1 MSSGKVTNCKRVTY
15 VVFDEAD
22 RMFDLG
28 FEPQVMRIIGTIR
41 PDRQTVM
48 FSATFP
54 RQMEAL
60 ARKILVKPV
69 EVLYLH

>member
-1 MSSGKVTNCKRVTY
+1 MTNCKRVTY

>member
-1 MSSGKVTNCKRVTY
+1 MTY